1 MSNGEQPGSQAQ
13 VEIRAPREFTF
24 TRLAICSAYGL
35 LLFLPTLLISVMA
48 VSFLQLSFLSV
59 ALPLLTV
66 AVATFFLPFGF
77 GNSYVARVA
86 ETLRPAD
93 RDAMLVQVAFV
104 PRLNL
109 GLRGMLEDAD
119 DIGWLSCS
127 ERGLVF
133 RGDAVNLTIPF
144 RQVRSVKRE
153 NSGFRG
159 LFLYSR
165 TAVAVE
171 GVEDFSKLRFA
182 ERSSQVL
189 PGSWRLGKKLYES
202 VVAKAGSSR
211 PAAAARP
218 S

>member
-1 MSNGEQPGSQAQ
+1 MTDGKQPGSQVQ
-13 VEIRAPREFTF
+13 VQIRAPQRFT
-24 TRLAICSAYGL
+24 TVRLLICSAYGF
-35 LLFLPTLLISVMA
+35 LLFLPTLLISVLA
-48 VSFLQLSFLSV
+48 ISFLQLSVMSLV
-59 ALPLLTV
+59 LPLLTV

-86 ETLRPAD
+86 ETLRPED

-119 DIGWLSCS
+119 DIGWLSCN
-127 ERGLVF
+127 EGELVF
-133 RGDAVNLTIPF
+133 RGDAVNLSIPL
-144 RQVRSVKRE
+144 RQVQSVKRE

-165 TAVAVE
+165 TAVGVE
-171 GVEDFSKLRFA
+171 GVDDFSKLRFA

-189 PGSWRLGKKLYES
+189 PGSWRLGRELYES
-202 VVAKAGSSR
+202 V
-211 PAAAARP
+211 AARAGK
-218 S
+218 SRQRSAAG